1 MAKMIYA
8 NYEVASTWD
17 LDEVCEEHEI
27 DPDNVVSY
35 YVKWD
40 ALHLTYKDA
49 DGNKHEIEV
58 EPTGWPAS
66 DFDWKRPTSLVTED
80 DEETV

>member
-8 NYEVASTWD
+8 NYEIASIWD

-27 DPDNVVSY
+27 DPANVVEH

-40 ALHLTYKDA
+40 TLYLTYKDA
-49 DGNKHEIEV
+49 DGEEQEIEIQPNV
-58 EPTGWPAS
+58 FNAS
-66 DFDWKRPTSLVTED
+66 ENFDWKRPSSEVTV
-80 DEETV
+80 EE

>member
-8 NYEVASTWD
+8 NYEIASIWD

-27 DPDNVVSY
+27 DPANVVSY

-40 ALHLTYKDA
+40 KLFLTYKDA
-49 DGNKHEIEV
+49 DGDEQEIEV
-58 EPTGWPAS
+58 EPNCFSAS
-66 DFDWKRPTSLVTED
+66 ENFDWKHPSSED
-80 DEETV
+80 TVEE